1 MAGRGA
7 RLIGAITVVIAM
19 AALAPFAAARGTHHH
34 PHKPKC
40 LTTRVLLL
48 GSYPAEVRANLALE
62 KLQPKQPTVVSGHDF
77 YVGTLAGK
85 HVILGLSDQS
95 PAQAHSVTAMAI
107 KHFTCIS
114 AVVFE
119 GTAGG
124 GSATAIGDVAVPGE
138 WTYNGA
144 SYVRTSPRPLA
155 LVKSLLAAAT
165 PKLLTRDV
173 VNDSGCSCDG
183 PSFATAIAVTIGR
196 PQVIVGGAGIT
207 DPTGVSNDCTADG
220 GALEGC
226 NPCPP
231 CPATEL
237 SSGTALSASTYVT
250 DTGSPPKLTTSS
262 GIAPAGYLA
271 DDEQTTAVQQAAN
284 QAKLPFI
291 AFRGISDTSAVGS
304 LWPAEFAIYQQ
315 LAADNAAI
323 VARAFIA
330 AWRG

>member
-1 MAGRGA
+1 VALVAIAVLVPAASGHA
-7 RLIGAITVVIAM
+7 RHAV
-19 AALAPFAAARGTHHH
+19 
-34 PHKPKC
+34 HKPKC
-40 LTTRVLLL
+40 ARTRVLLL

-62 KLQPKQPTVVSGHDF
+62 QLQSKQPTVVDGHDF
-77 YVGTLAGK
+77 YVGTLVGRP
-85 HVILGLSDQS
+85 VILGLSDQS
-95 PAQAHSVTAMAI
+95 PAQAYATTKLAI
-107 KHFTCIS
+107 KHFSCLT

-124 GSATAIGDVAVPGE
+124 GSTTEIGDVAVPSE

-144 SYVRTSPRPLA
+144 PYVRTSPRPLA
-155 LVKSLLAAAT
+155 LVKSLFAAAA

-173 VNDSGCSCDG
+173 VNDNGCSCDG

-196 PQVIVGGAGIT
+196 PEVIVGGAGIT

-231 CPATEL
+231 CPPAEL
-237 SSGTALSASTYVT
+237 TSGTALSSSTYVSN
-250 DTGSPPKLTTSS
+250 TGSPPKLTTSS

-271 DDEQTTAVQQAAN
+271 DDEQTTAAQHAAN

-291 AFRGISDTSAVGS
+291 AFRGISDTSAVGD
-304 LWPAEFAIYQQ
+304 LWPAEYAIYQQ

>member
-1 MAGRGA
+1 
-7 RLIGAITVVIAM
+7 M
-19 AALAPFAAARGTHHH
+19 AALAPFASARGTHHH
-34 PHKPKC
+34 PRKPKC
-40 LTTRVLLL
+40 ASTRVLLL
-48 GSYPAEVRANLALE
+48 GSYPAEIRANLALE
-62 KLQPKQPTVVSGHDF
+62 QLQPKQPTVVDGHDF
-77 YVGTLAGK
+77 YVGTLVGRP
-85 HVILGLSDQS
+85 VILGLSDQS
-95 PAQAHSVTAMAI
+95 PAQAYSVTAMAI

-124 GSATAIGDVAVPGE
+124 GSTTEVGDVAVPSE

-144 SYVRTSPRPLA
+144 AYVRASPRPLA
-155 LVKSLLAAAT
+155 LAESLFAESP

-196 PQVIVGGAGIT
+196 PEVIVGGAGIT
-207 DPTGVSNDCTADG
+207 DGTGTSDTCTATG

-231 CPATEL
+231 CPPAEL
-237 SSGTALSASTYVT
+237 NSGTALGASTYAPN
-250 DTGSPPKLTTSS
+250 TGSPPKLTTSS
-262 GIAPAGYLA
+262 GIAPAGFLA
-271 DDEQTTAVQQAAN
+271 DDQQTTAAQKAAN

-323 VARAFIA
+323 VARDFIA
-330 AWRG
+330 AWR

>member
-1 MAGRGA
+1 
-7 RLIGAITVVIAM
+7 
-19 AALAPFAAARGTHHH
+19 
-34 PHKPKC
+34 
-40 LTTRVLLL
+40 
-48 GSYPAEVRANLALE
+48 
-62 KLQPKQPTVVSGHDF
+62 
-77 YVGTLAGK
+77 
-85 HVILGLSDQS
+85 VILGLSDQS
-95 PAQAHSVTAMAI
+95 PAQAYSVTAMAI

-124 GSATAIGDVAVPGE
+124 GSTTEVGDVAVPSE

-144 SYVRTSPRPLA
+144 AYVRASPRPLA
-155 LVKSLLAAAT
+155 LAESLFAESP

-196 PQVIVGGAGIT
+196 PEVIVGGAGIT
-207 DPTGVSNDCTADG
+207 DGTGTSDTCTATG

-231 CPATEL
+231 CPPAEL
-237 SSGTALSASTYVT
+237 NSGTALGASTYAPN
-250 DTGSPPKLTTSS
+250 TGSPPKLTTSS
-262 GIAPAGYLA
+262 GIAPAGFLA
-271 DDEQTTAVQQAAN
+271 DDQQTTAAQKAAN

-323 VARAFIA
+323 VARDFIA
-330 AWRG
+330 AWR